1 MCTCVAG
8 EEGKEKKRKR
18 EEEKEKKGEKKKKK
32 TKKVDEGDDPQWS
45 ADVELDDEEQ
55 NDLMEEKR
63 QNELED
69 IEADLRAEEEQAQ
82 QTLDNNLDEALQGTT
97 TSFGDDEQVR
107 VETDVEEDEMKT
119 FETWSVT
126 CREAKRHFY
135 LTNTNTGH
143 CTCPDHT
150 TVGYICKHLF
160 RGLLMCGKTMRDL
173 PSTVTNA
180 PHLCN
185 DVDVCKATD
194 VDMMYDS
201 DLVRVNYKSA
211 VEDRAEL
218 PPGGSPTSSRPSSPP
233 RPPSPPL
240 PSTSPSLGKPTP
252 ERNLNLAK
260 DILRSKWLQDVK
272 ILNTWAHQEMPD
284 EVYGQCQEVV
294 NESVN
299 QIRALLDEAM
309 VPGDFTIF
317 GRAKGSNSRVSHS
330 ITKNKSLRGT
340 KRVMGK
346 DEAEFPVK
354 REKGRPKSNKPKLPR
369 LETLKTLGE
378 ATSLP

>member
-1 MCTCVAG
+1 MAG

-45 ADVELDDEEQ
+45 AEVELDDEEQ
-55 NDLMEEKR
+55 NDLMEEQR

-82 QTLDNNLDEALQGTT
+82 QKLDNNMDEALQGTT
-97 TSFGDDEQVR
+97 TSFEDDEQVR
-107 VETDVEEDEMKT
+107 VETEVEEDETRT

-126 CREAKRHFY
+126 CREAERHFY

-160 RGLLMCGKTMRDL
+160 RGLQICGKTMRDL

-194 VDMMYDS
+194 VDKMYDS

-211 VEDRAEL
+211 VEDSAEL
-218 PPGGSPTSSRPSSPP
+218 PPVGSPTSSRPSSPP
-233 RPPSPPL
+233 LPPSPPL
-240 PSTSPSLGKPTP
+240 PSTSPSLGEPTP
-252 ERNLNLAK
+252 ERNLNSDK
-260 DILRSKWLQDVK
+260 DILRSKWLQNAK
-272 ILNTWAHQEMPD
+272 IINTWAHQEMPD
-284 EVYGQCQEVV
+284 EVYGQCEEVV
-294 NESVN
+294 KESVN
-299 QIRALLDEAM
+299 KIRALLDEAM

-317 GRAKGSNSRVSHS
+317 GKAKGSKSRVSHS
-330 ITKNKSLRGT
+330 ITKNKTLRGT
-340 KRVMGK
+340 KTVAGN
-346 DEAEFPVK
+346 DEAEFPK
-354 REKGRPKSNKPKLPR
+354 GKERGRPRENKPKLPR
-369 LETLKTLGE
+369 WETLETLGE
-378 ATSLP
+378 TTSLP

>member
-1 MCTCVAG
+1 VAG

-18 EEEKEKKGEKKKKK
+18 EEGKEKKGEKKKKK

-45 ADVELDDEEQ
+45 AEVELDDEEQ
-55 NDLMEEKR
+55 NDLMEEER

-69 IEADLRAEEEQAQ
+69 IEAELRAEEEQAQ
-82 QTLDNNLDEALQGTT
+82 QTLENNIDEAFQGTT
-97 TSFGDDEQVR
+97 TSFEDDEQVR
-107 VETDVEEDEMKT
+107 AETDVEEDETRT

-126 CREAKRHFY
+126 CREAERHFY
-135 LTNTNTGH
+135 LTNINIGH

-160 RGLLMCGKTMRDL
+160 RGLQMCGKTMRDL

-201 DLVRVNYKSA
+201 DLVRVNHKSA
-211 VEDRAEL
+211 VEDSAES
-218 PPGGSPTSSRPSSPP
+218 PPEASPTSSRPSSPP
-233 RPPSPPL
+233 LPPSPPL
-240 PSTSPSLGKPTP
+240 PSTSPSLGEPTP
-252 ERNLNLAK
+252 ERNLNLDK

-284 EVYGQCQEVV
+284 EVYGQCQELV

-330 ITKNKSLRGT
+330 ITKNKTLRGT
-340 KRVMGK
+340 KTVAGK
-346 DEAEFPVK
+346 GEAEFVEK
-354 REKGRPKSNKPKLPR
+354 RGKGRPRENKPKLPR
-369 LETLKTLGE
+369 WETLETLGE
-378 ATSLP
+378 TTSLP